1 MTMYSCLRNVGIVIT
16 AASVLA
22 ACSQKTE
29 APAQMPEVSYFIV
42 GTERVPIEN
51 ELPGRLESFRT
62 ADIRARVPG
71 VVLKRCFVEGS
82 IVKKGQLLFR
92 IDPRD
97 YQASVQSAQASVAHA
112 EANKTQTNLKLNR
125 YKPLVG
131 INAISKQ
138 EYDDTVAAAKQA
150 SANVQ
155 LAKASLTKARLN
167 LEYANVRAP
176 ITGRIGRA
184 LVTEGALVGQNE
196 PTLLATIQQID
207 PMYLN
212 LTQSSA
218 SLMRIR
224 QDMMKGMLKDPD
236 KTSLKVTM
244 KLEDGTEYP
253 EAGSL
258 LFSDITVDPTSGEV
272 SIRAL
277 FPNPKGLLL
286 PGTFV
291 RAKLEQAIND
301 NAITVPQQA
310 VLHSNDGDSVMII
323 NSEDKVETRKIVT
336 ETVIGNRFLVTEGLE
351 PGDKVVV
358 EGLQKIKP
366 GIQVKAVPWQDPE
379 KKEQPE
385 QVQGIAPI
393 EKNEEKTDGNQSATT
408 KA

>member
-1 MTMYSCLRNVGIVIT
+1 MNLYSCLRGAGIVIT
-16 AASVLA
+16 AAAILT
-22 ACSQKTE
+22 ACSKKPQ
-29 APAQMPEVSYFIV
+29 APAQMPEVSYIV
-42 GTERVPIEN
+42 IGEERLSIQN

-71 VVLKRCFVEGS
+71 VVMKRCFEEGS
-82 IVKKGQLLFR
+82 IVKKGQVLFH
-92 IDPRD
+92 IDARD
-97 YQASVQSAQASVAHA
+97 YRASVQSAQAAVARA
-112 EANKTQTNLKLNR
+112 EATQTQTNLKLNR

-138 EYDDTVAAAKQA
+138 EYDDAAAAAKQA
-150 SANVQ
+150 SADVQ
-155 LAKASLTKARLN
+155 AARASLTKARLN
-167 LEYANVRAP
+167 LEYANIIAP

-212 LTQSSA
+212 LTQSSVD
-218 SLMRIR
+218 LMKLR
-224 QDMMKGMLKDPD
+224 QEMLKGE
-236 KTSLKVTM
+236 LKDVGRSIPVTM
-244 KLEDGTEYP
+244 TLEDGTEYT
-253 EAGSL
+253 EKGSL

-286 PGTFV
+286 PGMFV
-291 RAKLEQAIND
+291 RAKLEQAVHD

-310 VLHSNDGDSVMII
+310 VQHSNEGTSVMIL
-323 NSEDKVETRKIVT
+323 NSEDKVEVRPIKTGN
-336 ETVIGNRFLVTEGLE
+336 VIGTRFLVTEGLQN
-351 PGDKVVV
+351 GDRVIV
-358 EGLQKIKP
+358 EGIQKIKP

-379 KKEQPE
+379 RKDTPE
-385 QVQGIAPI
+385 QVQGVAPV
-393 EKNEEKTDGNQSATT
+393 EKPENKEDNKPATASS

>member
-1 MTMYSCLRNVGIVIT
+1 MNVYSCFKGVGVVLT
-16 AASVLA
+16 ATAVLA
-22 ACSQKTE
+22 ACGQKPQP
-29 APAQMPEVSYFIV
+29 PAQMPEVAYIV
-42 GTERVPIEN
+42 IGAERLSIEN

-71 VVLKRCFVEGS
+71 VILKRCFEEGS
-82 IVKKGQLLFR
+82 IVKKGQVLFR

-97 YQASVQSAQASVAHA
+97 YQASVQSAQASLSHA
-112 EANKTQTNLKLNR
+112 EANKTQADLKLGR

-138 EYDDTVAAAKQA
+138 EYDDAVAAAKQA
-150 SANVQ
+150 ASDVQ
-155 LAKASLTKARLN
+155 AARAALSKARLN
-167 LEYANVRAP
+167 LEYANVLSP

-196 PTLLATIQQID
+196 PTLLATVQQID

-218 SLMRIR
+218 DLMKLR
-224 QDMMKGMLKDPD
+224 QDMLNGTLKDASASIP
-236 KTSLKVTM
+236 VTM
-244 KLEDGTEYP
+244 KLEDGTEYT
-253 EAGSL
+253 EKGSL

-286 PGTFV
+286 PGMFV
-291 RAKLEQAIND
+291 RAKLEQAVNE

-310 VLHSNDGDSVMII
+310 VLHTNEGDSVMVL
-323 NSEDKVETRKIVT
+323 NSEDKVESRKIVT
-336 ETVIGNRFLVTEGLE
+336 GAVTGTRFIVKEGLE
-351 PGDKVVV
+351 PGDRVIV

-379 KKEQPE
+379 RKETPDQIQGVAPAEKPEKADGEQP
-385 QVQGIAPI
+385 AAS
-393 EKNEEKTDGNQSATT
+393 KS
-408 KA
+408 